1 MVERSGFLRG
11 ALRPLRGNIAV
22 FSLTDLTG
30 NFCRSMV
37 FPYASLYILA
47 LGGDATQVG
56 IVNAVA
62 PLAGLLVFPIG
73 GYLADHASR
82 VRLIVLSM
90 VLGGVIG
97 LVFVFAPSWE
107 AIAAAGLLMGFMAI
121 QFPAYSALI
130 ADSLEPRERGKG
142 IALMNTITSSLA
154 IFGPYVA
161 GVAIAAYGA
170 DHGMRILYAAMA
182 GANFLGAAIQ
192 VRLLKEPARATREG
206 VHLSDLPTILRQ
218 SYAGIPAM
226 LRRFP
231 VSLRALAGV
240 IVLSFA
246 ANAVA
251 GPFWVVYALEQIR
264 LSPVEWG
271 LILLVE
277 SAVKL
282 FTFMPA
288 GVLVD
293 RWGRTAS
300 LVAALCLSLV
310 ALPLFV
316 LATSFVAVLLIR
328 IVAAVAFT
336 IAIPASTALM
346 ADLVPRETRGRV
358 MAAIG
363 QGGIML
369 GSTGGGTGGP
379 AVGYVIT
386 VPLIVCSLLG
396 GYLYTLNPA
405 YPWLFVL
412 VTTVLSIVL
421 AALFVRDPGPE
432 RAEA

>member
-1 MVERSGFLRG
+1 MAERSGLLRG

-22 FSLTDLTG
+22 FSLTDFVG

-56 IVNAVA
+56 LVNAVA

-82 VRLIVLSM
+82 VKLLVLSQ
-90 VLGGVIG
+90 VAAGVIG
-97 LVFVFAPSWE
+97 LIYVFAPSWE

-130 ADSLEPRERGKG
+130 ADSLEPGERGKG
-142 IALMNTITSSLA
+142 IAVMNTITSSLA
-154 IFGPYVA
+154 IFGPFVA
-161 GVAIAAYGA
+161 GVAIDVYGA
-170 DHGMRILYAAMA
+170 SLGMRILYAAMV
-182 GANFLGAAIQ
+182 GANFVGAAVQ
-192 VRLLKEPARATREG
+192 ARLLREAPRPSRKG
-206 VHLSDLPTILRQ
+206 IHFADLPTILRQ

-231 VSLRALAGV
+231 TSLRALAGV
-240 IVLSFA
+240 IVLSFV

-251 GPFWVVYALEQIR
+251 GPFWVVYAVEQIR
-264 LSPVEWG
+264 LSPVDWG

-293 RWGRTAS
+293 RWGRAAS

-316 LATSFVAVLLIR
+316 VATSFVAVLVIR
-328 IVAAVAFT
+328 VVAAVAFT
-336 IAIPASTALM
+336 IAIPACMALM

-363 QGGIML
+363 QGGIMI

-379 AVGYVIT
+379 GVGYLTT
-386 VPLIVCSLLG
+386 VPIIVCSLLG
-396 GYLYTLNPA
+396 GYLYSLNPA

-412 VTTVLSIVL
+412 VTTALSIGL
-421 AALFVRDPGPE
+421 AALFVRDLGAE
-432 RAEA
+432 LAEA